1 MTSSERS
8 FFVNCYQLTAKEW
21 HKNAE
26 RKVIACHGWLDN
38 AASFDVLAPLL
49 NDCHIIAM
57 DMPGH
62 GLSDHKSPQ
71 ANYNIWDDLLD
82 ILAIADEMDWETFSL
97 LGHSRGGMMSMLL
110 ASVMPDR
117 IDNLVLLDTLLPPPV
132 AADDA
137 AKQLR
142 LFIRQQRSAI
152 RKKLPSYSS
161 VEEAIQARCRASGMD
176 VDSARLIVE
185 RGTKW
190 VDDSVCWTSDPR
202 LTTASAFKMTESHN
216 RSFSAALAIP
226 SLVLMAEQGYSG
238 KKGLMGLT
246 ASNENIVYQTLPG
259 GHHFHMEPHAV
270 LIAERIHNFYT
281 SL

>member
-1 MTSSERS
+1 MTSSERL
-8 FFVNCYQLTAKEW
+8 FFVNGYRLAAKEW
-21 HKNAE
+21 HKDAE

-49 NDCHIIAM
+49 DSCHIIAM

-82 ILAIADEMDWETFSL
+82 ILAIADEMGWKNFTL
-97 LGHSRGGMMSMLL
+97 LGHSRGGMMSMML
-110 ASVMPDR
+110 ASVMPER
-117 IDNLVLLDTLLPPPV
+117 IEKLVLLDTVLPIPV
-132 AADDA
+132 AADNA

-161 VEEAIQARCRASGMD
+161 NEDAVEARCRASDMD
-176 VDSARLIVE
+176 AESARLIVD
-185 RGTKW
+185 RGTKLI
-190 VDDSVCWTSDPR
+190 DGNVCWTSDPR

-216 RSFSAALAIP
+216 RSFLAALEVS
-226 SLVLMAEQGYSG
+226 SLILMAEQGFSS
-238 KKGLMGLT
+238 KGGL
-246 ASNENIVYQTLPG
+246 AGIDISRDNIVYETLPG
-259 GHHFHMEPHAV
+259 SHHFHMERHAV
-270 LIAERIHNFYT
+270 LIAERIRYF
-281 SL
+281 LA